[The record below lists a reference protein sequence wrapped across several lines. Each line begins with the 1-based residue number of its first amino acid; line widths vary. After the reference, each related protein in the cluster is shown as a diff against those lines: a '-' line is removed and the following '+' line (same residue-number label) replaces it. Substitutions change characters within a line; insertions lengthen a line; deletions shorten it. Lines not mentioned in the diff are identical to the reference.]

1 MSSPKDDL
9 MVEYIRYSRSGMNI
23 VDYCKANNLDY
34 LAFVDVVNKWNEH
47 YGIPLV
53 EKCMH
58 RLEWAGKWAE
68 HNKYE
73 PSTAQQMFGELVIE
87 PDVRKCR
94 SHTHYPVNPDIH
106 VELGKPNPTTPVRE
120 ATIMF
125 PSGVELTLKEATLES
140 LIAAIVLYE
149 EYDFRVNA

>member
-1 MSSPKDDL
+1 MEEKKDL
-9 MVEYIRYSRSGMNI
+9 TLEYIRYSRSEQDLAI
-23 VDYCKANNLDY
+23 YCKENNLDY
-34 LAFVDVVNKWNEH
+34 LEFVDVVNKWNEH

-73 PSTAQQMFGELVIE
+73 PSTAQKMFGELVIE

-94 SHTHYPVNPDIH
+94 SHKKYPTNPKIH
-106 VELGKPNPTTPVRE
+106 VDLGKSSRTTPVRD
-120 ATIMF
+120 ASIMF
-125 PSGVELTLKEATLES
+125 PSGVELTIRETNLES
-140 LIAAIVLYE
+140 LIKAIVLYE
-149 EYDFRVNA
+149 EYDFRINS